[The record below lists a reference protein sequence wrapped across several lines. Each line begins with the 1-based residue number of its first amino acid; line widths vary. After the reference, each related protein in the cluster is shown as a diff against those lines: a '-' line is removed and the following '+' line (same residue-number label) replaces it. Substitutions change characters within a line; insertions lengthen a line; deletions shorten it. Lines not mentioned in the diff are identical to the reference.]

1 MKDVL
6 TESIKK
12 WAIERN
18 LHEADY
24 NKQFLKLSEEVG
36 ELAQALAK
44 NKNEEE
50 IKEEIGGIY
59 VVLTILSMQ
68 LGLEV
73 RDCIKYEYDK
83 IINRKGKMVNG
94 VFVKEEDL

>member
-1 MKDVL
+1 MNDIL
-6 TESIKK
+6 TEKIKT

-44 NKNEEE
+44 NKSMDNL
-50 IKEEIGGIY
+50 KEEIGGIY

-68 LGLEV
+68 LGLDV
-73 RDCIKYEYDK
+73 RDCIKYEYYK
-83 IINRKGKMVNG
+83 IMNRTGKIVNG
-94 VFVKEEDL
+94 VYVKESDL